1 MYVGVDLGGSKIAAA
16 IVNDEGEII
25 ERVHMPTKADAGP
38 EAVVSGVIKACES
51 LLENSNHKPLSIGIG
66 VPGTVRDDI
75 GLVVFTPNLPLK
87 NIFMTK
93 ELSDKYNCPVRLG
106 NDANCAA
113 LGEAVAGG
121 AKGAKDVAMITLGT
135 GLGGGIIINGKLHT
149 GLSGA
154 GGEIGHMVIFSGGR
168 ECGCGRRGCWEAYA
182 AATGLKKTALEY
194 MQKHPE
200 SLMWEL
206 CVGLVERLDGRTV
219 FDAYRADDP
228 AAMLTVGQYIEH
240 LAIGIVNI
248 VNILEPELFCV
259 GGGVSNAWDCIEEP
273 LKSAV
278 ELEKFMRFSEGAPKT
293 RLVKAVLGNDAG
305 IIGAAML
312 GREWAN

>member
-16 IVNDEGEII
+16 IVNDEGEIL

-38 EAVVSGVIKACES
+38 EAVVDGVIKACEA
-51 LLENSNHKPLSIGIG
+51 LLDGAGKPPLSIGIG

-75 GLVVFTPNLPLK
+75 GLVVFTPNLPLL
-87 NIFMTK
+87 NIPMTK
-93 ELSDKYNCPVRLG
+93 ELSAKYNCPVRLG

-121 AKGAKDVAMITLGT
+121 AKGAKSVAMITLGT
-135 GLGGGIIINGKLHT
+135 GLGGGIIIGGKLHT

-154 GGEIGHMVIFSGGR
+154 GGEIGHMVIFAGGR
-168 ECGCGRRGCWEAYA
+168 KCGCGRLGCWEGYG
-182 AATGLKKTALEY
+182 AATGLKITALEY
-194 MQKHPE
+194 MQNHPE
-200 SLMWEL
+200 SKMWEL
-206 CVGLVERLDGRTV
+206 CDGSAERLDGRIV
-219 FDAYRADDP
+219 FDAYRAGDP
-228 AAMLTVGQYIEH
+228 AAKLAVGMYTEH

-259 GGGVSNAWDCIEEP
+259 GGGLSNAWDCLEEP
-273 LKSAV
+273 LNTAV
-278 ELEKFMRFSEGAPKT
+278 EQEKFMRFSEGAPKT
-293 RLVKAVLGNDAG
+293 KLVKAVLGNDAG

-312 GREWAN
+312 GREWV